1 MAEVVLKRSARQRS
15 GSSKVRVFD
24 VHMRKEIKRKR
35 LAALEQ
41 DNWHEERRAAEVDDD
56 EDYNPLD
63 ASDNSDDGAP
73 ISCSSSL
80 DSFLTLSFC

>member
-1 MAEVVLKRSARQRS
+1 MAEGVLKRSARQRS

-41 DNWHEERRAAEVDDD
+41 DNWHEERRAAEEDD

-80 DSFLTLSFC
+80 DNFLTLSIC

>member
-24 VHMRKEIKRKR
+24 VHMRKEISVP
-35 LAALEQ
+35 LAAPS
-41 DNWHEERRAAEVDDD
+41 RTIGMRSVRAAEEDD

-80 DSFLTLSFC
+80 DNF